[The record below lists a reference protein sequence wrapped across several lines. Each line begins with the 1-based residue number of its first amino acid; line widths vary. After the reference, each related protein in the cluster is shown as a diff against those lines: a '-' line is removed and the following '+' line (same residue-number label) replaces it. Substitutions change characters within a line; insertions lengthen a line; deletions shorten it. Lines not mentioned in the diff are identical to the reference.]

1 MPFFSVQDVVGRE
14 TQAVKNAKTDIV
26 NSAKSAGKIVLGNA
40 TNQVLNT
47 VNNVAERG
55 VKAAIGAAVSAG
67 TSLLTGDLAGAAAA
81 LNPSSILNQA
91 LGGVLGTNSPGTA
104 LEPGY
109 AFSSSSSGGVSP
121 GDALNG
127 ALARPDPMLTYLWY
141 VQLPVIGAPAGSS
154 GGGVNSSSNRL
165 NSLVSSILGT
175 PPLRGSMGGAQTS
188 NSNNQLPWYY
198 VEEADCPFRNFQLNS
213 VFRDGRKRHYPG
225 QYTVANLK
233 LGFYM
238 DVDNNAANYI
248 NAWQNT
254 IVQPYTAATLN
265 TAGNF
270 GRPVGYKYPIYVY
283 LIDSTKDTLIT
294 LEYVECFPINPSNWT
309 LTSKSGTDRL
319 ITNVDFS
326 VGDVFVNMAQIPSSL
341 TSLLVNNALTN
352 TVTAGIND
360 IFSAGANKVL
370 SLFG

>member
-1 MPFFSVQDVVGRE
+1 MPFLSVQDVVGRE
-14 TQAVKNAKTDIV
+14 VQAVKNIKTDVV
-26 NSAKSAGKIVLGNA
+26 NSVTSGAKIVVGNA

-47 VNNVAERG
+47 VNNVAQRG
-55 VKAAIGAAVSAG
+55 VNAALGAAVSAG
-67 TSLLTGDLAGAAAA
+67 TSLLTGDLAGAKAA
-81 LNPSSILNQA
+81 LNPTSIVGQA
-91 LGGVLGTNSPGTA
+91 LGGVLGSNSPGSA
-104 LEPGY
+104 IEPGY
-109 AFSSSSSGGVSP
+109 SFTSSSSGGVTP

-141 VQLPVIGAPAGSS
+141 VQLPVVGAPAGGT
-154 GGGVNSSSNRL
+154 GGGVNSASNSL

-175 PPLRGSMGGAQTS
+175 PQLKGGMGGAQTS

-225 QYTVANLK
+225 QYTVSNLK

-238 DVDNNAANYI
+238 DVDNNSANYI
-248 NAWQNT
+248 NAWMNT
-254 IVQPYTAATLN
+254 ILQPYTAATLN

-270 GRPVGYKYPIYVY
+270 GRATGYKYPVYVY

-294 LEYVECFPINPSNWT
+294 LEYTECFPVNPSNWT

-319 ITNVDFS
+319 ITTVDFS

-352 TVTAGIND
+352 TVTAGINSA
-360 IFSAGANKVL
+360 FSAGANAVM
-370 SLFG
+370 SLL